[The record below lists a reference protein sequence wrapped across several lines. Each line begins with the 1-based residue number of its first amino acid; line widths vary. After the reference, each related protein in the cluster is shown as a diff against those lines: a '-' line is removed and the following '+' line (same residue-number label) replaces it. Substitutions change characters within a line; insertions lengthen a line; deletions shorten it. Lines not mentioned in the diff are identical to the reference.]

1 MNNPNAQSMH
11 KKNTKSYKMTR
22 ITIAIVLIASLAFA
36 GFAIFSVHNI
46 AKTVED
52 KIVAAKGG
60 IPETWKK
67 VRGTSVIESEIVSR
81 IINSDYIEYTV
92 KVKNTDENAV
102 SLTNIAAYFSDGK
115 NYGFIPLSDKSLEYT
130 YVEKDN
136 NSWVSQV
143 VTEPTNNSDG
153 FKLENKIYLG
163 AEGSETDTVYFRYV
177 VEPMN
182 DGGVVSNKVAILIS
196 EDGSQTMSTAESE
209 VEYTKTD
216 DVRLAAED
224 IAREN
229 PAEVFQDP
237 NDDSGEYTKPL
248 GVVSEP
254 TSTVFHASALGAI
267 GLAPDELSN
276 NIIIVVAALGTFAI
290 ALVAYLVMHHNTKRA
305 A

>member
-22 ITIAIVLIASLAFA
+22 ITIAVALIISLAFA
-36 GFAIFSVHNI
+36 SFAAFSVHNI

-52 KIVAAKGG
+52 KIVTAKGG

-92 KVKNTDENAV
+92 KVKNTDNENTA
-102 SLTNIAAYFSDGK
+102 SLTNIAAYFSDGE
-115 NYGFIPLSDKSLEYT
+115 NDGFVPLSDKSLEYT
-130 YVEKDN
+130 YAEKYN
-136 NSWVSQV
+136 NSWVSPV
-143 VTEPTNNSDG
+143 VTEPANDSDG

-163 AEGSETDTVYFRYV
+163 VEGSATDTVYFRYV

-182 DGGVVSNKVAILIS
+182 DGVVSDKVAVLIS

-209 VEYTKTD
+209 IEYTKPD

-267 GLAPDELSN
+267 GLTLDDLN
-276 NIIIVVAALGTFAI
+276 GNIIIVVVTLGVFAL
-290 ALVAYLVMHHNTKRA
+290 ALAVYLIVRHRA
-305 A
+305 KKTA